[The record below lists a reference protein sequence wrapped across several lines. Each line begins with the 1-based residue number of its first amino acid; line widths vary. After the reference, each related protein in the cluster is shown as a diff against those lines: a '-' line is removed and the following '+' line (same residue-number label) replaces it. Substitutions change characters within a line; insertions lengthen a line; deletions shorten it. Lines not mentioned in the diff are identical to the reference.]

1 MRRFFFAIAIVAA
14 FFALTAEDNN
24 SNDLYQQYLN
34 QYNNNQPQPAPA
46 QAEPAKP
53 AEEKKEEAAQPA
65 PAPAEEKK
73 EEAAQPAPA
82 EEKKEEAQPAPA
94 EEKKEE
100 PAPAE
105 QPAEEKKEEAQPA
118 PAEQPAEEK
127 KEEPAPVE
135 AAAPAKE
142 VEKLAPFET
151 NPFFSANAFMA
162 LSNSIYTFGGHVM
175 PHSSYRFGIDN
186 AVLDFKGG
194 NRMFNGRILVDLAK
208 GLKTTKEVEFNYDYD
223 DTLPEDG
230 TNPHEFIY
238 VSDAPNALDILKDVS
253 FKMVHPSFRN
263 EAGTLGLNIELQAG
277 LFGLPFGVEG
287 GYDHEI
293 TYGHSAIK
301 NEFLGGAFRDVGV
314 SLGFDVL
321 LASNMDLDMTL
332 FVFNGKNATMLDGE
346 DKFKDPAFGF
356 DIRFNYESD
365 FFATAAFSF
374 VLGSAY
380 MGYDEDADGGIFQTT
395 NGTYLDEKN
404 KIEENL
410 ILKDDSIGRNDYAIN
425 KKNIILAVGADLGY
439 NINDDVTVAFKGE
452 FAYSNRSMFNPYANV
467 FLGKDYYENARFIR
481 DGDEGVVWGK
491 SSYNPFG
498 FFVMPYAHVYWFD
511 MMARFSYYKQPYL
524 YSYLED
530 AKNTVMGVDF
540 AFIYNFCDYAGV
552 EFDYN
557 YINESYHYFDP
568 EVASNDPTHYYA
580 NKYNTHIFTI
590 ALTGWF
596 DFLWE
601 GKTAE
606 STEPEAAA
614 E

>member
-1 MRRFFFAIAIVAA
+1 MRRFFLAVAIVAV
-14 FFALTAEDNN
+14 FFALSAQDN

-34 QYNNNQPQPAPA
+34 QYNNNQQQPAPAQTEPAKPAEPAPA

-53 AEEKKEEAAQPA
+53 AEEKKEEAQQPA
-65 PAPAEEKK
+65 EEKKEEEAQQPAEEKKEEEAQQPAEEKK
-73 EEAAQPAPA
+73 EEAAAAPA
-82 EEKKEEAQPAPA
+82 EE
-94 EEKKEE
+94 
-100 PAPAE
+100 
-105 QPAEEKKEEAQPA
+105 
-118 PAEQPAEEK
+118 
-127 KEEPAPVE
+127 
-135 AAAPAKE
+135 
-142 VEKLAPFET
+142 VEKMAPFERK
-151 NPFFSANAFMA
+151 PFFSVDAFMA
-162 LSNSIYTFGGHVM
+162 LSNSIYSFGGNIM

-194 NRMFNGRILVDLAK
+194 DRMFNGRILVDLAK
-208 GLKTTKEVEFNYDYD
+208 GLKTTKEIEFNYDHD
-223 DTLPEDG
+223 DSLPTDG
-230 TNPHEFIY
+230 TNPHEFVY
-238 VSDAPNALDILKDVS
+238 VGDAPNALDVLKDVS
-253 FKMVHPSFRN
+253 FSMVHPSFRN
-263 EAGTLGLNIELQAG
+263 EAGTLGLNVKLQAG
-277 LFGLPFGVEG
+277 LFGMPFGIES

-293 TYGHSAIK
+293 TYANSAIK
-301 NEFLGGAFRDVGV
+301 EEFLGGAFRDVGV
-314 SLGFDVL
+314 SLGLDL
-321 LASNMDLDMTL
+321 LLGSNMDLDMTL

-365 FFATAAFSF
+365 FYATAAFSF

-380 MGYDEDADGGIFQTT
+380 VGYDEEAEGGIFQTT

-410 ILKDDSIGRNDYAIN
+410 VIKDDSIGRNDYAAN

-439 NINDDVTVAFKGE
+439 NINDDITVGFKGE

-481 DGDEGVVWGK
+481 DGDEGVIWGK

-498 FFVMPYAHVYWFD
+498 FFVMPYAHLYWFD
-511 MMARFSYYKQPYL
+511 IMARFSYYKQPYL

-540 AFIYNFCDYAGV
+540 ALIYNFCDYAGV

-557 YINESYHYFDP
+557 YIRESYHYFDP
-568 EVASNDPTHYYA
+568 EVAPADPGHYYA

-601 GKTAE
+601 GKSDKSEET
-606 STEPEAAA
+606 EAAA

>member
-1 MRRFFFAIAIVAA
+1 MRRFFLAVAIVAV
-14 FFALTAEDNN
+14 FFALSAQDN

-34 QYNNNQPQPAPA
+34 QYNNNQQQPAPAQTEPAKPAEPAPA

-53 AEEKKEEAAQPA
+53 AEEKKEEAQQ
-65 PAPAEEKK
+65 PAEEKK
-73 EEAAQPAPA
+73 EEAAAAPA
-82 EEKKEEAQPAPA
+82 EE
-94 EEKKEE
+94 
-100 PAPAE
+100 
-105 QPAEEKKEEAQPA
+105 
-118 PAEQPAEEK
+118 
-127 KEEPAPVE
+127 
-135 AAAPAKE
+135 
-142 VEKLAPFET
+142 VEKMAPFERK
-151 NPFFSANAFMA
+151 PFFSVDAFMA
-162 LSNSIYTFGGHVM
+162 LSNSIYSFGGNIM

-194 NRMFNGRILVDLAK
+194 DRMFNGRILVDLAK
-208 GLKTTKEVEFNYDYD
+208 GLKTTKEIEFNYDHD
-223 DTLPEDG
+223 DSLPTDG
-230 TNPHEFIY
+230 TNPHEFVY
-238 VSDAPNALDILKDVS
+238 VGDAPNALDVLKDVS
-253 FKMVHPSFRN
+253 FSMVHPSFRN
-263 EAGTLGLNIELQAG
+263 EAGTLGLNVKLQAG
-277 LFGLPFGVEG
+277 LFGMPFGIES

-293 TYGHSAIK
+293 TYANSAIK
-301 NEFLGGAFRDVGV
+301 EEFLGGAFRDVGV
-314 SLGFDVL
+314 SLGLDL
-321 LASNMDLDMTL
+321 LLGSNMDLDMTL

-365 FFATAAFSF
+365 FYATAAFSF

-380 MGYDEDADGGIFQTT
+380 VGYDEEAEGGIFQTT

-410 ILKDDSIGRNDYAIN
+410 VIKDDSIGRNDYAAN

-439 NINDDVTVAFKGE
+439 NINDDITVGFKGE

-481 DGDEGVVWGK
+481 DGDEGVIWGK

-498 FFVMPYAHVYWFD
+498 FFVMPYAHLYWFD
-511 MMARFSYYKQPYL
+511 IMARFSYYKQPYL

-540 AFIYNFCDYAGV
+540 ALIYNFCDYAGV

-557 YINESYHYFDP
+557 YIRESYHYFDP
-568 EVASNDPTHYYA
+568 EVAPAAPGHYYA
-580 NKYNTHIFTI
+580 NKYNTHVFTI

-601 GKTAE
+601 GKSDKSEET
-606 STEPEAAA
+606 EAAA

>member
-1 MRRFFFAIAIVAA
+1 MRRFFLAVAIVAV
-14 FFALTAEDNN
+14 FFALSAQDN

-34 QYNNNQPQPAPA
+34 QYNNNQQQPAPAQTEPAKPAEPAPA

-53 AEEKKEEAAQPA
+53 AEEKKEEAQQ
-65 PAPAEEKK
+65 PAEEKK
-73 EEAAQPAPA
+73 EEAAAAPA
-82 EEKKEEAQPAPA
+82 EE
-94 EEKKEE
+94 
-100 PAPAE
+100 
-105 QPAEEKKEEAQPA
+105 
-118 PAEQPAEEK
+118 
-127 KEEPAPVE
+127 
-135 AAAPAKE
+135 
-142 VEKLAPFET
+142 VEKMAPFERK
-151 NPFFSANAFMA
+151 PFFSVDAFMA
-162 LSNSIYTFGGHVM
+162 LSNSIYSFGGNIM

-194 NRMFNGRILVDLAK
+194 DRMFNGRILVDLAK
-208 GLKTTKEVEFNYDYD
+208 GLKTTKEIEFNYDHD
-223 DTLPEDG
+223 DSLPTDG
-230 TNPHEFIY
+230 TNPHEFVY
-238 VSDAPNALDILKDVS
+238 VGDAPNALDVLKDVS
-253 FKMVHPSFRN
+253 FSMVHPSFRN
-263 EAGTLGLNIELQAG
+263 EAGTLGLNVKLQAG
-277 LFGLPFGVEG
+277 LFGMPFGIES

-293 TYGHSAIK
+293 TYANSAIK
-301 NEFLGGAFRDVGV
+301 EEFLGGAFRDVGV
-314 SLGFDVL
+314 SLGLDL
-321 LASNMDLDMTL
+321 LLGTNMDLDMTL

-365 FFATAAFSF
+365 FYATAAFSF

-380 MGYDEDADGGIFQTT
+380 IGYDEEAEGGIFQTT

-410 ILKDDSIGRNDYAIN
+410 VIKDDSIGRNDYAAN

-439 NINDDVTVAFKGE
+439 NINDDITVGFKGE

-481 DGDEGVVWGK
+481 DGDEGVIWGK

-498 FFVMPYAHVYWFD
+498 FFVMPYAHLYWFD
-511 MMARFSYYKQPYL
+511 IMARFSYYKQPYL

-540 AFIYNFCDYAGV
+540 ALIYNFCDYAGV

-557 YINESYHYFDP
+557 YIRESYHYFDP
-568 EVASNDPTHYYA
+568 EVAPADPGHYYA
-580 NKYNTHIFTI
+580 NKYNTHVFTI

-601 GKTAE
+601 GKEE
-606 STEPEAAA
+606 SKEADG